1 MSSTPT
7 EKPYSQ
13 FKAFLALTK
22 ASVKSMLK
30 SPSSVVFSLAF
41 PLVFILVFGFMGGN
55 RSVMNVSLHPQ
66 ADTANPVFLELR
78 HNPLVNLNMS
88 IKDTLALK
96 EQLKKGTIATVLNIQ
111 KDPKQAGKYTVDIQA
126 SVQKLATADQL
137 QAIINQSLL
146 DEDSILHHRAAEIV
160 AINKTVI
167 AARPFKT
174 IDFILPG
181 QLGFSLLAASVFGT
195 AFVFYHMRQ
204 MLVLKR
210 FFATPIK
217 RSNMLLSEGVAR
229 LIFQLLGALLI
240 ILIGKFFF
248 DYTLINGLSTVLSML
263 FVSGI
268 ALLVFMSFGFV
279 ISGIAKS
286 DATIPPLA
294 NIFTMP
300 QFLLAGTFFSIDA
313 LPKWLQYIA
322 KLMPLTYFN
331 NALRAIA
338 FDGASLWQ
346 VKWDILIL
354 LIWGVIGYALAAK
367 LFKWE

>member
-1 MSSTPT
+1 MTGSGPK
-7 EKPYSQ
+7 KPYSQ
-13 FKAFLALTK
+13 FTAFLALTK
-22 ASVKSMLK
+22 ASIKSMLK

-55 RSVMNVSLHPQ
+55 RSVMSVVLHP
-66 ADTANPVFLELR
+66 ASDTANPVYRELS
-78 HNPLVNLNMS
+78 HNPLIKFNTSV
-88 IKDTLALK
+88 KDTSELRQQLEKGALS
-96 EQLKKGTIATVLNIQ
+96 TVLDIR
-111 KDPKQAGKYTVDIQA
+111 KDTAHTGKFLVDIQTSA
-126 SVQKLATADQL
+126 QKLATADQL

-146 DEDSILHHRAAEIV
+146 EEDSVLHHRATEIV
-160 AINKTVI
+160 AVNKTII

-229 LIFQLLGALLI
+229 LIFQLLGALII
-240 ILIGKFFF
+240 ILIGKYFF
-248 DYTLINGLSTVLSML
+248 DYTLINGISTVLSML
-263 FVSGI
+263 LLSGI

-294 NIFTMP
+294 NIFTLP
-300 QFLLAGTFFSIDA
+300 QFLLAGTFFTIES

-331 NALRAIA
+331 NAMREIA
-338 FDGASLWQ
+338 FNGAGLWE

-354 LIWGVIGYALAAK
+354 LVWGVIGYALAAK